1 MSNKYNGNNPPY
13 DDNEYYRNSQPET
26 EAYSLENDEYATTE
40 FPPVNNN
47 DDETRVY
54 YNYDY
59 GYENEE
65 PDYISYHWDN
75 LPIETKSGEFVI
87 RESYEDLYSRLVD
100 SEDLNGR
107 LSREYDK
114 AYTQNN
120 ALRAEKDE
128 LRKEADEKEESLR
141 KAEAK
146 QNAEFNE
153 LERDKEDFEREK
165 SRKKALFIGAL
176 VTAGISLL
184 AFFIVLG
191 MFFNQKS
198 RFNDADSANQNS
210 TQQVTSLSD
219 SLEKSRQEN
228 ESLSQKNKELQDK
241 ITKVNDDLAK
251 ANRENNK
258 MSTDLKEKDDQ
269 LKDLSDRVDE
279 LDNREQETVVETRTE
294 TVNNDVPSDPII
306 RTETEVRTVTETAT
320 PES

>member
-114 AYTQNN
+114 AYTQN
-120 ALRAEKDE
+120 L
-128 LRKEADEKEESLR
+128 SL
-141 KAEAK
+141 
-146 QNAEFNE
+146 
-153 LERDKEDFEREK
+153 
-165 SRKKALFIGAL
+165 IH
-176 VTAGISLL
+176 I
-184 AFFIVLG
+184 
-191 MFFNQKS
+191 
-198 RFNDADSANQNS
+198 
-210 TQQVTSLSD
+210 
-219 SLEKSRQEN
+219 
-228 ESLSQKNKELQDK
+228 
-241 ITKVNDDLAK
+241 
-251 ANRENNK
+251 
-258 MSTDLKEKDDQ
+258 
-269 LKDLSDRVDE
+269 
-279 LDNREQETVVETRTE
+279 
-294 TVNNDVPSDPII
+294 
-306 RTETEVRTVTETAT
+306 
-320 PES
+320 